1 MKLTFCVI
9 IILGSSLF
17 SQTADEWLEDIDIL
31 TSKIEQYHPMPWARI
46 SKEEFIRR
54 ADEIRNNL
62 NYWQKEKIILEL
74 MKIVALLRDGH
85 TEVLLNYQENFNLWF
100 PIRMEKFY
108 DGIFITATDSINQ
121 ELLGA
126 KVLKIG
132 KEGIEKAYNIVG
144 TIVAKDSY
152 HGIHRLVDNYL
163 PNAIILK
170 NLGIIDDENVL
181 DMEILSMDG
190 LKKKISIGSAK
201 WGMWNNWTWNKTTAP
216 TANKSKSLF
225 DDKLNILPLYL
236 SKIIPVR
243 IPYFFEFIPNDKILY
258 FQYNSVSNWNKD
270 PFFNFAE
277 RLFKTFDE
285 NISGI
290 EKFVIDL
297 RFNEGGNGY
306 LITSFINQFI
316 VRKKAFTNCKIYII
330 TGSQTFSAAPNF
342 IGQMLKN
349 TDAITVGDIT
359 AGPLNWCSDIIDF
372 KLPNSSLRVDISSMY
387 WQQGHATDNRGYYP
401 PDYYLPATFKDYVS
415 CSDPIME
422 AIKTNQVM
430 SLKNILLN
438 DGAEKF
444 ISEINHRKDLYG
456 NTENWF
462 SYTSFDLILT
472 AYFNLIPNGKIED
485 ALKVL
490 KFNTELY
497 PKEFRTW
504 YALAEI
510 SKDNGKIKE
519 ALDAYKKLFV
529 IEPNI
534 SETLADYNSL
544 FLLDTF
550 NNEGIKA
557 LSDLIKEMKKRN
569 PHSIKEQTL
578 SDLGHQMLEDSRIP
592 DAIEIFK
599 LNIEIYPT
607 FTNGYNN
614 LGEAY
619 MKIGDKELAKMNFKK
634 SLELDPEN
642 SNAKKMQEELN
653 KN

>member
-270 PFFNFAE
+270 PFFNNSI
-277 RLFKTFDE
+277 LFKQFNRLIE
-285 NISGI
+285 LWIAFGSNI
-290 EKFVIDL
+290 F
-297 RFNEGGNGY
+297 
-306 LITSFINQFI
+306 
-316 VRKKAFTNCKIYII
+316 
-330 TGSQTFSAAPNF
+330 FS
-342 IGQMLKN
+342 
-349 TDAITVGDIT
+349 
-359 AGPLNWCSDIIDF
+359 
-372 KLPNSSLRVDISSMY
+372 
-387 WQQGHATDNRGYYP
+387 
-401 PDYYLPATFKDYVS
+401 
-415 CSDPIME
+415 
-422 AIKTNQVM
+422 
-430 SLKNILLN
+430 
-438 DGAEKF
+438 
-444 ISEINHRKDLYG
+444 
-456 NTENWF
+456 
-462 SYTSFDLILT
+462 
-472 AYFNLIPNGKIED
+472 
-485 ALKVL
+485 
-490 KFNTELY
+490 
-497 PKEFRTW
+497 
-504 YALAEI
+504 
-510 SKDNGKIKE
+510 
-519 ALDAYKKLFV
+519 
-529 IEPNI
+529 
-534 SETLADYNSL
+534 
-544 FLLDTF
+544 
-550 NNEGIKA
+550 
-557 LSDLIKEMKKRN
+557 
-569 PHSIKEQTL
+569 
-578 SDLGHQMLEDSRIP
+578 
-592 DAIEIFK
+592 
-599 LNIEIYPT
+599 
-607 FTNGYNN
+607 
-614 LGEAY
+614 
-619 MKIGDKELAKMNFKK
+619 
-634 SLELDPEN
+634 
-642 SNAKKMQEELN
+642 
-653 KN
+653 